1 MESRQTPCGTQN
13 LLHRQVASVTMGLG
27 PWGPP
32 EGEAMARSWR
42 RRTAAQGGAALDLYG
57 YAFLAGGRQR
67 VVESAVVALTEQG
80 VLSLSAARLR
90 ATGDLRSGHPVEEAV
105 MAACPRSR
113 RVQEVID
120 RVGRSQPVDD
130 IARRLAGL
138 GLLSHRR
145 QRITRRGRRLLAAAA
160 AEAGLPAYVREGP
173 ATLPAGPVQRG
184 LLAAHPIPDGL
195 GRALRSMGRALDDRH
210 DASAGD
216 SGDGGSSGGFG
227 GGSGSGGGGD

>member
-1 MESRQTPCGTQN
+1 
-13 LLHRQVASVTMGLG
+13 
-27 PWGPP
+27 
-32 EGEAMARSWR
+32 
-42 RRTAAQGGAALDLYG
+42 
-57 YAFLAGGRQR
+57 
-67 VVESAVVALTEQG
+67 
-80 VLSLSAARLR
+80 
-90 ATGDLRSGHPVEEAV
+90 

-120 RVGRSQPVDD
+120 RVDRSQPVDD

-138 GLLSHRR
+138 GLLSRRR
-145 QRITRRGRRLLAAAA
+145 QRITRRGRRLLAAA

-227 GGSGSGGGGD
+227 GGGGSGGGGD

>member
-138 GLLSHRR
+138 GLLSRRR
-145 QRITRRGRRLLAAAA
+145 QRITRRGRRLLAAA

-227 GGSGSGGGGD
+227 GGGGSGGGGD